1 MLPETLI
8 VIDTLVSRLDA
19 LGIGYFVGGS
29 VASSMHG
36 IYRATNDAD
45 IVVDLPENR
54 VDDLVAAL
62 QDDFYV
68 DADMIRDAL
77 KHNHSFNV
85 IHLPTMVKADLFPPK
100 RTAFG
105 DSEWQRRRRENIRD
119 TEMQAVYVASAEDMI
134 LQKLSWYR
142 LTGERSDRQWGD
154 VQGML
159 KVQGT
164 ALDFAYLAH
173 WAAELALTDLLQ
185 TSLIDAGLEQE
196 KEG

>member
-1 MLPETLI
+1 
-8 VIDTLVSRLDA
+8 
-19 LGIGYFVGGS
+19 
-29 VASSMHG
+29 MHG

-45 IVVDLPENR
+45 IVVDLSENR
-54 VDDLVAAL
+54 VEDLVAAL
-62 QDDFYV
+62 QEDFYV

-77 KHNHSFNV
+77 RHSHSFNV

-105 DSEWQRRRRENIRD
+105 ASEWTRRRQERIRD
-119 TEMQAVYVASAEDMI
+119 NEMQAVYVASAEDMI

-164 ALDFAYLAH
+164 SLDFVYLAH
-173 WAAELALTDLLQ
+173 WAADLAVSDLLQ
-185 TSLIDAGLEQE
+185 TALEDAGLEQE